1 LVEHQVVLAAFGA
14 LGIKELV
21 LVREGIDDGVE
32 LAGVDAGHEGVQLV
46 IVRVKAVRNALH

>member
-1 LVEHQVVLAAFGA
+1 MLAALGA
-14 LGIKELV
+14 LGIEELV
-21 LVREGIDDGVE
+21 LVWKGIDDGVE